1 MSRTNETRHVEWYET
16 FTCKYKLD
24 ARVCNNKQPW
34 NEDKCRCE
42 CEELIDKGVCDKGF
56 IWNSSNCECEC
67 DKSCNTGEY
76 LVYYQSSDNL
86 AMCPLSCTLPK
97 KAFLY
102 LSVWARREYIW
113 KLNKKESLLIYFE
126 NCQTAPWFHRQGRK
140 RIMNTFIIANINP
153 THVFFKHKFKKMRL
167 KMPKS

>member
-67 DKSCNTGEY
+67 DKSCNAGEY
-76 LVYYQSSDNL
+76 LVYYQLSDNL

-97 KAFLY
+97 KPFFTFQFGQEENISGNSIKRRVYWFILKI
-102 LSVWARREYIW
+102 AR
-113 KLNKKESLLIYFE
+113 LLRDS
-126 NCQTAPWFHRQGRK
+126 TDRVGKGWW
-140 RIMNTFIIANINP
+140 T
-153 THVFFKHKFKKMRL
+153 L
-167 KMPKS
+167 L